1 MLRKTNVKAWLQRLR
16 VNSPVSWIKF
26 ERFARLLWRHN
37 RLQGD
42 DTRRLAVADST
53 MDKVKRNW
61 VNRIAS
67 EKGRRKRKKSGRK
80 KIEKV
85 EAEEVVVYDD

>member
-1 MLRKTNVKAWLQRLR
+1 M
-16 VNSPVSWIKF
+16 
-26 ERFARLLWRHN
+26 
-37 RLQGD
+37 
-42 DTRRLAVADST
+42 AVVDST

>member
-1 MLRKTNVKAWLQRLR
+1 M
-16 VNSPVSWIKF
+16 
-26 ERFARLLWRHN
+26 
-37 RLQGD
+37 
-42 DTRRLAVADST
+42 AVADST